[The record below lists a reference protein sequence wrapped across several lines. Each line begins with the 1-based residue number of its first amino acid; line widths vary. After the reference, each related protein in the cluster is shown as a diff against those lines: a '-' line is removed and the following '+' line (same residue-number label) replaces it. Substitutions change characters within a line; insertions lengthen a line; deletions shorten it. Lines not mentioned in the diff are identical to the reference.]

1 MLESLL
7 VFILLVGS
15 PSLCWKGGGI
25 FDHMCYS
32 LKTVWS
38 NVPKTSKQNLIHDK
52 YALFLLICFVLQLRS
67 KSLVKLCYLPKWKK
81 KTWNALKYWFFF
93 FLKWETL
100 SSNLIQRSATRFG
113 EKERGG
119 GEMVVV
125 VVVVMVFVAFP
136 PFKLANLI
144 LMLPFICAS
153 YLSCW
158 C

>member
-93 FLKWETL
+93 FK
-100 SSNLIQRSATRFG
+100 N
-113 EKERGG
+113 ERHCQVIWFRDQPPDLERKRERG